1 MKQLDDRIAENRLAR
16 LEVDLAARIG
26 ALFGRWRPLHG
37 FSVQEGAKLGR
48 QRCAG
53 HLQGDLFLADIA
65 CYPLLD
71 GEQAAAL
78 YEEIFAELLEL
89 VEERPEAAALLR
101 GRTFART
108 LH

>member
-1 MKQLDDRIAENRLAR
+1 MKQLDEPTMKNRLLR
-16 LEVDLAARIG
+16 FEVDLAACLEL
-26 ALFGRWRPLHG
+26 LFARWLPLHG
-37 FSVQEGAKLGR
+37 FSVQESGDLGR

-53 HLQGDLFLADIA
+53 HLEGDLFLADLA
-65 CYPLLD
+65 CYPALD

-78 YEEIFAELLEL
+78 CEEISAELLEL
-89 VEERPEAAALLR
+89 VEDRPEAAELLR